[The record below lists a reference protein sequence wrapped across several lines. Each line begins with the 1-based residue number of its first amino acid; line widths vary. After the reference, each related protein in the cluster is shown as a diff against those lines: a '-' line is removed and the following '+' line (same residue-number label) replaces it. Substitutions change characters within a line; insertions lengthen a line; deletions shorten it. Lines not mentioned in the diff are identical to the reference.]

1 MGPSWGGHGATV
13 ADRYLDRV
21 VPERPRDL
29 DTGTRK
35 RPRVPDGVAEE
46 LTHDE
51 NRVANGRLEDPG
63 SAQVGGKPLA
73 GDSDACRCPGQQY
86 RPRRSHLPRW
96 SDPSPPG

>member
-1 MGPSWGGHGATV
+1 MCPSRGGRGATV

-21 VPERPRDL
+21 VPECPCNL
-29 DTGTRK
+29 DAGTRK
-35 RPRVPDGVAEE
+35 RSRVPDGVAQE

-51 NRVANGRLEDPG
+51 NRVAHGRLEDPG
-63 SAQVGGKPLA
+63 SAEVGGKPLA
-73 GDSDACRCPGQQY
+73 GDSDACRCPGQQN